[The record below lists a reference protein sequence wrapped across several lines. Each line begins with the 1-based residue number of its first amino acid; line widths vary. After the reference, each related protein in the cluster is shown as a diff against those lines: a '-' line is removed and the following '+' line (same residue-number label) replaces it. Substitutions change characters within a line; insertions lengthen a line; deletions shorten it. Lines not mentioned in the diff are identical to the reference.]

1 MINLLNN
8 PTFDNERNVLNAD
21 LFVSN
26 LHNTLKAFGFNPKV
40 TYDVYRLVTIYRI
53 SWNDDKDYNDIIEY
67 NKEIA
72 LALGVPKEELKID
85 RISDNEIE
93 IKVLNMKRD
102 ILTLKELLSMYKKD
116 DKFKVALGLDEED
129 RVIIFDFDKD
139 KNLLVTGTS
148 GSGKTNLFRNIIMNV
163 LINYTDTKIIIL
175 DTQSINYNDFANVC
189 EVINGKDDVI
199 KKIKLLRREFE
210 ERVKNG
216 NRERILVFIDEI
228 YEMLEM
234 DNSIDEDINY
244 LLSLGDKCN
253 IHLIVS
259 TDTLSNDDMVRIFT
273 NNNTCKI
280 SFYMTTRGE
289 YNIFLSNIV
298 NESLNNDGMY
308 LDSDKNLSRVI
319 IPLIGDDEI
328 ERVVNKIKE
337 QKL

>member
-40 TYDVYRLVTIYRI
+40 TYNVYRLVTIYRI

-189 EVINGKDDVI
+189 EVVNGKDDVI

-228 YEMLEM
+228 YEILEM
-234 DNSIDEDINY
+234 DNSVDEDINY

-289 YNIFLSNIV
+289 YNISLSNIV

-328 ERVVNKIKE
+328 ERVVKYLNNK
-337 QKL
+337 

>member
-40 TYDVYRLVTIYRI
+40 TYNVYRLVTIYRI

-85 RISDNEIE
+85 KISDNEIE

-139 KNLLVTGTS
+139 KNLLVIGTS

-189 EVINGKDDVI
+189 EVVNGKDDVI

-228 YEMLEM
+228 YEILEM
-234 DNSIDEDINY
+234 DNSVDEDINY

-328 ERVVNKIKE
+328 ERVVKYLNNK
-337 QKL
+337 

>member
-40 TYDVYRLVTIYRI
+40 TYNVYRLVTIYRI

-67 NKEIA
+67 IKEIA

-189 EVINGKDDVI
+189 EVVNGKDDVI

-228 YEMLEM
+228 YEILEI

-328 ERVVNKIKE
+328 ERVVKYLNNK
-337 QKL
+337 

>member
-40 TYDVYRLVTIYRI
+40 TYNVYRLVTIYRI

-189 EVINGKDDVI
+189 DVVNGKDDVI

-228 YEMLEM
+228 YEILEM
-234 DNSIDEDINY
+234 DNSVDEDINY

-259 TDTLSNDDMVRIFT
+259 TDTLSNDDIVRIFT

-328 ERVVNKIKE
+328 ERVVKYLNNK
-337 QKL
+337 

>member
-8 PTFDNERNVLNAD
+8 PTFDNERNILNAD

-40 TYDVYRLVTIYRI
+40 TYNVYRLVTIYRI

-102 ILTLKELLSMYKKD
+102 ILTLKELLSMFKKD

-189 EVINGKDDVI
+189 EVVNGKDDVI

-228 YEMLEM
+228 YEILEI

-328 ERVVNKIKE
+328 ERVVKYLNNK
-337 QKL
+337 

>member
-40 TYDVYRLVTIYRI
+40 TYNVYRLVTIYRI
-53 SWNDDKDYNDIIEY
+53 SWNYDKDYNDIIEY

-189 EVINGKDDVI
+189 EVVNGKDDVI

-228 YEMLEM
+228 YEILEM
-234 DNSIDEDINY
+234 DNSVDEDINY

-328 ERVVNKIKE
+328 ERVVKYLNNK
-337 QKL
+337 

>member
-40 TYDVYRLVTIYRI
+40 TYNVYRLVTIYRI

-139 KNLLVTGTS
+139 RNLLVTGTS

-189 EVINGKDDVI
+189 EVVNGKDDVI

-228 YEMLEM
+228 YEILEM
-234 DNSIDEDINY
+234 DNSVDEDINY

-259 TDTLSNDDMVRIFT
+259 TDTLSNDDIVRIFT

-328 ERVVNKIKE
+328 ERVVKYLNNK
-337 QKL
+337 

>member
-8 PTFDNERNVLNAD
+8 PTFDNDRNVLNAD

-228 YEMLEM
+228 YEILEM
-234 DNSIDEDINY
+234 DNSVDEDINY

-259 TDTLSNDDMVRIFT
+259 TDTLSNDDIVRIFT

-328 ERVVNKIKE
+328 ERVVKYLNNK
-337 QKL
+337 

>member
-1 MINLLNN
+1 M
-8 PTFDNERNVLNAD
+8 
-21 LFVSN
+21 
-26 LHNTLKAFGFNPKV
+26 
-40 TYDVYRLVTIYRI
+40 
-53 SWNDDKDYNDIIEY
+53 
-67 NKEIA
+67 
-72 LALGVPKEELKID
+72 
-85 RISDNEIE
+85 
-93 IKVLNMKRD
+93 
-102 ILTLKELLSMYKKD
+102 
-116 DKFKVALGLDEED
+116 
-129 RVIIFDFDKD
+129 
-139 KNLLVTGTS
+139 VTGTS

-189 EVINGKDDVI
+189 EVVNGKDDVI

-228 YEMLEM
+228 YEILEM
-234 DNSIDEDINY
+234 DNSVDEDINY

-328 ERVVNKIKE
+328 ERVVKYLNNK
-337 QKL
+337 

>member
-40 TYDVYRLVTIYRI
+40 TYNVYRLVTIYRI

-139 KNLLVTGTS
+139 KNLLVTGTG

-189 EVINGKDDVI
+189 EVVNGKDDVI

-228 YEMLEM
+228 YEILEM
-234 DNSIDEDINY
+234 DNSVDEDINY

-328 ERVVNKIKE
+328 ERVVKYLNNK
-337 QKL
+337 

>member
-26 LHNTLKAFGFNPKV
+26 LHNTLRAFGFNPKV
-40 TYDVYRLVTIYRI
+40 TYNVYRLVTIYRI

-189 EVINGKDDVI
+189 EVVNGKDDVI

-234 DNSIDEDINY
+234 DNSVDEDINY

-328 ERVVNKIKE
+328 ERVVKYLNNK
-337 QKL
+337 

>member
-189 EVINGKDDVI
+189 EVVNGKDDVI

-228 YEMLEM
+228 YEILEM
-234 DNSIDEDINY
+234 DNSVDEDINY

-259 TDTLSNDDMVRIFT
+259 TDTLSNDDIVRIFT

-328 ERVVNKIKE
+328 ERVVKYLNNK
-337 QKL
+337 

>member
-40 TYDVYRLVTIYRI
+40 TYNVYRLVTIYRI

-189 EVINGKDDVI
+189 EVVNGKDDVI

-210 ERVKNG
+210 KRVKNG

-234 DNSIDEDINY
+234 DNSVDEDINY

-328 ERVVNKIKE
+328 ERIVKYLNNK
-337 QKL
+337 

>member
-40 TYDVYRLVTIYRI
+40 TYNVYRLVTIYRI

-189 EVINGKDDVI
+189 EVVNGKDDVI

-228 YEMLEM
+228 YEMLEI

-244 LLSLGDKCN
+244 LLELGSMTN

-259 TDTLSNDDMVRIFT
+259 TDTITTKDISRIFD
-273 NNNTCKI
+273 NDNISKL
-280 SFYMTTRGE
+280 SFYQTSREE
-289 YNIFLSNIV
+289 YNMFLDTV
-298 NESLNNDGMY
+298 VKESLNNDGIY
-308 LDSDKNLSRVI
+308 LNTKKEVTRII
-319 IPLIGDDEI
+319 IPLIKDDEI
-328 ERVVNKIKE
+328 SRIVAKLKE
-337 QKL
+337 K

>member
-8 PTFDNERNVLNAD
+8 PTFDNDRNVLNAD

-40 TYDVYRLVTIYRI
+40 TYNVYRLVTIYRI

-189 EVINGKDDVI
+189 EVVNGKDDVI

-228 YEMLEM
+228 YEILEM

-328 ERVVNKIKE
+328 ERVVKYLNNK
-337 QKL
+337 

>member
-40 TYDVYRLVTIYRI
+40 TYNVYRLVTIYRI

-189 EVINGKDDVI
+189 EVVNGKDDVI

-210 ERVKNG
+210 KRVKNG

-234 DNSIDEDINY
+234 DNSVDEDINY

-259 TDTLSNDDMVRIFT
+259 TDTLFNDDMVRIFT

-328 ERVVNKIKE
+328 ERVVKYLNNK
-337 QKL
+337 

>member
-8 PTFDNERNVLNAD
+8 PTFDNERNILNAD

-40 TYDVYRLVTIYRI
+40 TYNVYRLVTIYRI

-189 EVINGKDDVI
+189 EVVNGKDDVI

-228 YEMLEM
+228 YEILEM
-234 DNSIDEDINY
+234 DNSVDEDINY

-319 IPLIGDDEI
+319 IPLIRDDEI
-328 ERVVNKIKE
+328 ERVVKYLNNK
-337 QKL
+337 

>member
-40 TYDVYRLVTIYRI
+40 TYNVYRLVTIYRI

-85 RISDNEIE
+85 RINDNEIE

-189 EVINGKDDVI
+189 EVVNGKDDVI

-228 YEMLEM
+228 YEILEM
-234 DNSIDEDINY
+234 DNSVDEDINY

-328 ERVVNKIKE
+328 ERVVKYLNNK
-337 QKL
+337 

>member
-40 TYDVYRLVTIYRI
+40 TYNVYRLVTIYRI

-163 LINYTDTKIIIL
+163 LINYNDTKIIIL

-189 EVINGKDDVI
+189 EVVNGKDDVI
-199 KKIKLLRREFE
+199 KKVKLLRREFE

-228 YEMLEM
+228 YEILEM

-328 ERVVNKIKE
+328 ERVVKYLNNK
-337 QKL
+337 

>member
-40 TYDVYRLVTIYRI
+40 TYNVYRLVTIYRI

-189 EVINGKDDVI
+189 EVVNGKNDVI

-228 YEMLEM
+228 YEILEM
-234 DNSIDEDINY
+234 DNSVDEDINY

-259 TDTLSNDDMVRIFT
+259 TDTLSNDDIVRIFT

-328 ERVVNKIKE
+328 ERVVKYLNNK
-337 QKL
+337 

>member
-8 PTFDNERNVLNAD
+8 PAFDNERNVLNAD

-40 TYDVYRLVTIYRI
+40 TYNVYRLVTIYRI

-189 EVINGKDDVI
+189 EVVNGKDDVI

-234 DNSIDEDINY
+234 DNSVDEDINY

-328 ERVVNKIKE
+328 ERAVKYLNNK
-337 QKL
+337 

>member
-40 TYDVYRLVTIYRI
+40 TYNVYRLVTIYRI

-102 ILTLKELLSMYKKD
+102 ILTLKELLSMFKKD
-116 DKFKVALGLDEED
+116 DKFKVVLGLDEED

-189 EVINGKDDVI
+189 EVVNGKDDVI

-228 YEMLEM
+228 YEILEI

-328 ERVVNKIKE
+328 ERVVKYLNNK
-337 QKL
+337 

>member
-40 TYDVYRLVTIYRI
+40 TYNVYRLVTIYRI

-189 EVINGKDDVI
+189 EVVNGKDDVI
-199 KKIKLLRREFE
+199 KKVKLLRREFE

-216 NRERILVFIDEI
+216 NRGRILVFIDEI
-228 YEMLEM
+228 YEILEM

-328 ERVVNKIKE
+328 ERVVKYLNNK
-337 QKL
+337 

>member
-139 KNLLVTGTS
+139 KNLLVIGTS

-189 EVINGKDDVI
+189 EVVNGKDDVI

-228 YEMLEM
+228 YEILEM
-234 DNSIDEDINY
+234 DNSVDEDINY

-328 ERVVNKIKE
+328 ERVVKYLNNK
-337 QKL
+337 

>member
-40 TYDVYRLVTIYRI
+40 TYNVYRLVTIYRI

-116 DKFKVALGLDEED
+116 DKFKVALGLDED

-189 EVINGKDDVI
+189 EVVNGKDDVI

-228 YEMLEM
+228 YEILEM
-234 DNSIDEDINY
+234 DNSVDEDINY

-259 TDTLSNDDMVRIFT
+259 TDTLSNDDIVRIFT

-328 ERVVNKIKE
+328 ERVVKYLNNK
-337 QKL
+337 

>member
-21 LFVSN
+21 LFVGN

-40 TYDVYRLVTIYRI
+40 TYNVYRLVTIYRI

-102 ILTLKELLSMYKKD
+102 ILTLKELLSMFKKD

-189 EVINGKDDVI
+189 DVVNGKDDVI

-228 YEMLEM
+228 YEILEM

-328 ERVVNKIKE
+328 ERVVKYLNNK
-337 QKL
+337 

>member
-40 TYDVYRLVTIYRI
+40 TYNVYRLVTIYRI

-163 LINYTDTKIIIL
+163 LINYTDTRIIIL

-189 EVINGKDDVI
+189 EVVNGKDDVI

-228 YEMLEM
+228 YEILEM
-234 DNSIDEDINY
+234 DNSVDEDINY

-259 TDTLSNDDMVRIFT
+259 TDTLSNDDIVRIFT

-328 ERVVNKIKE
+328 ERVVKYLNNK
-337 QKL
+337 

>member
-40 TYDVYRLVTIYRI
+40 TYNVYRLVTIYRI
-53 SWNDDKDYNDIIEY
+53 SWNDDNDYNDIIEY

-189 EVINGKDDVI
+189 EVVNGKDDVI

-228 YEMLEM
+228 YEILEM
-234 DNSIDEDINY
+234 DNSVDEDINY

-259 TDTLSNDDMVRIFT
+259 TDTLSNDDIVRIFT

-328 ERVVNKIKE
+328 ERVVKYLNNK
-337 QKL
+337 

>member
-40 TYDVYRLVTIYRI
+40 MYNVYRLVTIYRI

-189 EVINGKDDVI
+189 EVVNGKDDVI

-234 DNSIDEDINY
+234 DNSVDEDINY

-328 ERVVNKIKE
+328 ERVVKYLNNK
-337 QKL
+337 

>member
-8 PTFDNERNVLNAD
+8 PTFDNERNILNAD

-40 TYDVYRLVTIYRI
+40 TYNVYRLVTIYRI

-189 EVINGKDDVI
+189 EVVNGKDDVI

-234 DNSIDEDINY
+234 DNSVDEDINY

-328 ERVVNKIKE
+328 ERVVKYLNNK
-337 QKL
+337 

>member
-40 TYDVYRLVTIYRI
+40 TYNVYRLVTIYRI

-102 ILTLKELLSMYKKD
+102 ILTLKELLSMFKKD

-189 EVINGKDDVI
+189 EVVNGKDDVI

-228 YEMLEM
+228 YEILEI

-319 IPLIGDDEI
+319 IPLIRDDEI
-328 ERVVNKIKE
+328 ERVVKYLNNK
-337 QKL
+337 

>member
-21 LFVSN
+21 LFVNN

-40 TYDVYRLVTIYRI
+40 TYNVYRLVTIYRI
-53 SWNDDKDYNDIIEY
+53 CWNDDKDYNDIIEY

-189 EVINGKDDVI
+189 EVVNGKDDVI

-216 NRERILVFIDEI
+216 NRGRILVFIDEI
-228 YEMLEM
+228 YEILEM
-234 DNSIDEDINY
+234 DNSVDEDINY

-328 ERVVNKIKE
+328 ERVVKYLNNK
-337 QKL
+337 

>member
-40 TYDVYRLVTIYRI
+40 TYNVYRLVTIYRI

-129 RVIIFDFDKD
+129 RIIIFDFDKD

-189 EVINGKDDVI
+189 EVVNGKDDVI

-228 YEMLEM
+228 YEILEM
-234 DNSIDEDINY
+234 DNSADEDINY

-319 IPLIGDDEI
+319 IPLIGDDEV
-328 ERVVNKIKE
+328 ERVVKYLNNK
-337 QKL
+337 

>member
-40 TYDVYRLVTIYRI
+40 TYNVYRLVTIYRI

-189 EVINGKDDVI
+189 EVVNGKDDVI
-199 KKIKLLRREFE
+199 KKVKLLRREFE

-228 YEMLEM
+228 YEILEI

-319 IPLIGDDEI
+319 ITLIGDDEI
-328 ERVVNKIKE
+328 ERVVKYLNNK
-337 QKL
+337 

>member
-40 TYDVYRLVTIYRI
+40 TYNVYRLVTIYRI

-148 GSGKTNLFRNIIMNV
+148 GTGKTNLFRNIIMNV

-189 EVINGKDDVI
+189 EVVNGKDDVI

-228 YEMLEM
+228 YEILEM

-328 ERVVNKIKE
+328 ERVVKYLNNK
-337 QKL
+337 

>member
-40 TYDVYRLVTIYRI
+40 TYNVYRLVTIYRI

-102 ILTLKELLSMYKKD
+102 ILTLKELLSIYKKD

-189 EVINGKDDVI
+189 EVVNGKDDVI

-228 YEMLEM
+228 YEILEM
-234 DNSIDEDINY
+234 DNSVDEDINY

-328 ERVVNKIKE
+328 ERVVKYLNNK
-337 QKL
+337 

>member
-40 TYDVYRLVTIYRI
+40 TYNVYRLVTIYRI

-189 EVINGKDDVI
+189 EVVNGKDDVI

-210 ERVKNG
+210 ERVKND

-228 YEMLEM
+228 YEILEM

-328 ERVVNKIKE
+328 ERVVKYLNNK
-337 QKL
+337 

>member
-40 TYDVYRLVTIYRI
+40 TYNVYRLVTIYRI

-189 EVINGKDDVI
+189 EVVNGKDDVI

-228 YEMLEM
+228 YEILEM

-259 TDTLSNDDMVRIFT
+259 TDTLSNDDIVRIFT

-328 ERVVNKIKE
+328 ERVVKYLNNK
-337 QKL
+337 

>member
-40 TYDVYRLVTIYRI
+40 TYNVYRLVTIYRI

-189 EVINGKDDVI
+189 EVVNGKDDVI

-234 DNSIDEDINY
+234 DNSVDEDINY

-319 IPLIGDDEI
+319 IPLIRDDEI
-328 ERVVNKIKE
+328 ERVVKYLNNK
-337 QKL
+337 

>member
-40 TYDVYRLVTIYRI
+40 TYNVYRLVTIYRI

-189 EVINGKDDVI
+189 EVVNGKNDVI
-199 KKIKLLRREFE
+199 KKIKLLRRKFE

-228 YEMLEM
+228 YEILEM
-234 DNSIDEDINY
+234 DNSVDEDINY

-259 TDTLSNDDMVRIFT
+259 TDTLFNDDMVRIFT

-328 ERVVNKIKE
+328 ERVVKYLNNK
-337 QKL
+337 